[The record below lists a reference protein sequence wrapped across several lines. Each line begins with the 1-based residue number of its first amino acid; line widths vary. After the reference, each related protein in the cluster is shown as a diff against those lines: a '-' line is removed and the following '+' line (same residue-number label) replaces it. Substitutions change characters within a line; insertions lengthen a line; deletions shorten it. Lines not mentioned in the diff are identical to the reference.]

1 LSRDFGPKTTGQ
13 AIEEAKRAVGMLPVS
28 EDAVNSPSLIYNLA
42 AVYAAA
48 NEPELAF
55 KERTTS
61 VETPGGATYGTLK
74 LDPAWDP
81 LRKDPRF
88 EKLLAKL
95 APTDR

>member
-55 KERTTS
+55 KELTTS